1 MDQQNTSL
9 LELSANRK
17 AIITRI
23 GGGHGLQRKLRTLG
37 IREGQ
42 EVKISSKQPF
52 RGPLTIKVCGSQ
64 ITLGRGIAG
73 KILVEEIKWKRL
85 F

>member
-1 MDQQNTSL
+1 MNHQNISLIDLPANKIAKITSV
-9 LELSANRK
+9 
-17 AIITRI
+17 I
-23 GGGHGLQRKLRTLG
+23 GGYGLQRKLQSLG

-64 ITLGRGIAG
+64 ITLGRGIAK
-73 KILVEEIKWKRL
+73 KILVEEL
-85 F
+85 L